1 MLDLVTLVLAAT
13 LAVPGP
19 AAEPVSANVPSA
31 ASVKKAEKAPEKLPI
46 ETFSTLPFIEMA
58 RLSPDGTHIAGLFA
72 VGNEQQIVISP
83 LGFDAGK
90 VKTVGIPDGTEI
102 NSIRWVNDDN
112 ILVGIIGL
120 AQVQTDQWYIT
131 RMIAINRKTGNLTK
145 LLWREAAQNAADVL
159 WMATDGSP
167 DILVAVQESIYSSD
181 DAFWPTVYR
190 LDVETGKKRV
200 ETKGKQYVMDW
211 GADQSGKVRIGVG
224 YNDRNQQSRLLYAQE
239 NSRSFR
245 IVDRA
250 NLGEEEDLNLPFM
263 FIPGTDNALVIKG
276 NAQGKTAVI
285 ERNLLT
291 DLDIR
296 TVYEAQ
302 DDDVEGVVLSYD
314 GSKLLGIR
322 LGGKGKGVDWLDP
335 DLKKA
340 QEYLDQAAPMAE
352 VRIQSLSH
360 DQSKM
365 LVHIGTSDNP
375 GLIYYFD
382 AKEQAL
388 EKFAA
393 VNQAIEGRRLARAK
407 YVQYKARDG
416 LEIEGVLTLPRGREA
431 KNLPLVVMPHGG
443 PWAHDSLTYDYWAQF
458 LADRG
463 YAVLQPNFRGST
475 GYGDNFLKMGQG
487 QLGFA
492 MQDDLTDG
500 IKWAVGENIA
510 DPARVCIVGASY
522 GGYAAM
528 WGIAKDPDLY
538 RCAIAISG
546 VSALRKE
553 VNDFGGSIRENLYKG
568 HWIKMTPDFNAVSP
582 LYAVDRIKAPLLLI
596 HGVKDVTVDHRQ
608 SVLMHKAMLKAGKS
622 SEFVSLEKAD
632 HYFSRGADRLTL
644 LQSMEAFLAKH
655 NPAD

>member
-1 MLDLVTLVLAAT
+1 MLDLVTLVLAASI
-13 LAVPGP
+13 AVTEP
-19 AAEPVSANVPSA
+19 AAEPANTSPPTT
-31 ASVKKAEKAPEKLPI
+31 ASVKEAKKTPEKLPV
-46 ETFSTLPFIEMA
+46 ETFAKLPFIEMA

-72 VGNEQQIVISP
+72 IGDEQQILIAP
-83 LGFDAGK
+83 LDFEADK
-90 VKTVGIPDGTEI
+90 VKKVQIPDGTEI
-102 NSIRWVNDDN
+102 SSIRWVNDDN
-112 ILVGIIGL
+112 ILVSIYGL
-120 AQVQTDQWYIT
+120 AQVRTDQWYIS
-131 RMIAINRKTGNLTK
+131 RMIAISRKTGALTK
-145 LLWREAAQNAADVL
+145 LLWKEAAQNAADVL
-159 WMATDGSP
+159 WAATDGSP
-167 DILVAVQESIYSSD
+167 NILAAVQGSIYSSD
-181 DAFWPTVYR
+181 EAFWPTVYR
-190 LDVETGKKRV
+190 LDVETGKKQV
-200 ETKGKQYVMDW
+200 ETKGRQYVMDW
-211 GADQSGKVRIGVG
+211 GADQRGKVRIGVG
-224 YNDRNQQSRLLYAQE
+224 YNDRNQQSRLLYAPE

-245 IVDRA
+245 IVDKA
-250 NLGEEEDLNLPFM
+250 DLGEEEDLNLPFL
-263 FIPGTDNALVIKG
+263 FIPGTDNALVIKENSRG
-276 NAQGKTAVI
+276 NAAVI

-291 DLDIR
+291 DQDIR

-302 DDDVEGVVLSYD
+302 DDDAAGVVLSYD

-352 VRIQSLSH
+352 VRIQSLSR

-375 GLIYYFD
+375 GLIYFFD
-382 AKEQAL
+382 AKGQAL
-388 EKFAA
+388 SKFVA
-393 VNQAIEGRRLARAK
+393 VNEAIEGRRLARAK

-431 KNLPLVVMPHGG
+431 KGLPLVMMPHGG

-475 GYGDNFLKMGQG
+475 GYGDDFVKKGQG

-528 WGIAKDPDLY
+528 WGIVKDPDLY

-553 VNDFGGSIRENLYKG
+553 VNDFGGSLRENLYKG
-568 HWIKMTPDFNAVSP
+568 HWKKMTPDFNAVSP
-582 LYAVDRIKAPLLLI
+582 LYAVDRIKTPLLLI
-596 HGVKDVTVDHRQ
+596 HGVKDVTVDHKQ
-608 SVLMHKAMLKAGKS
+608 SVLMQKAMLKAGKS
-622 SEFVSLEKAD
+622 SEFVSLENAD